1 MTMKKSSVLII
12 AAALILSSCGAV
24 THLASSDGVQRFQ
37 DGIYNNTPSFRTKS
51 EKAESKSE
59 VQELT
64 QKTKESQIYLF
75 GDKKDTVAI
84 PRDMSALIRYDQK
97 LGGTV
102 VTVGENPYDWRY
114 DLENNYG
121 YYYGPYSLGSS
132 WYWSR
137 HYSPWYS
144 LDFAPWRYHGWYDG
158 WYFGSWYSPYYYGG
172 YYGGWYDPWYWGSHW
187 GWYDPWYSPYYNPY
201 YCGWYGG
208 WDPYWGHHHH
218 GHGPG
223 HVVGPDH
230 DKDVW
235 YGSRHQ
241 TGSDR
246 VFGSSSSLRGG
257 IGSRSTVSRNS
268 STTAR
273 ATASRVQASTGESSG
288 RTSTGRTIASSPSA
302 SRSSVVRTTPSVRT
316 EKTGIHNNAG
326 NAINRAVAGGTVS
339 ADQKATPVSRVE
351 AVQQPNHRRP
361 TGVTVPRGTAASER
375 SGASSYNRP
384 ASSVEMS
391 TSYDRSTSRTSSG
404 NSGYNR
410 SSTSSSS
417 RSSFSTGGSSSYSR
431 GSSGGGFSS
440 GGSTRSGGSSG
451 GRR

>member
-1 MTMKKSSVLII
+1 MRKTMKKSSVLII
-12 AAALILSSCGAV
+12 LTAFILSSCG
-24 THLASSDGVQRFQ
+24 TLTRIASQDSDQRFQ
-37 DGIYNNTPSFRTKS
+37 DGIYNSAPSLRTKT
-51 EKAESKSE
+51 EKAESRSE
-59 VQELT
+59 TQALA

-75 GDKKDTVAI
+75 GDRKDTVAI
-84 PRDMSALIRYDQK
+84 PQDMSAMIRYDQK

-144 LDFAPWRYHGWYDG
+144 LSFAPWRYRGWYDA
-158 WYFGSWYSPYYYGG
+158 WHYGSWYSPYYYGG
-172 YYGGWYDPWYWGSHW
+172 YYGGWYDPWFWGSSW
-187 GWYDPWYSPYYNPY
+187 GWYDPWYNPYYSPY

-223 HVVGPDH
+223 HIGGPDH
-230 DKDVW
+230 HKDVW

-257 IGSRSTVSRNS
+257 IGNRSTVSRNS
-268 STTAR
+268 SSDRPASSR
-273 ATASRVQASTGESSG
+273 AQASTAASSG
-288 RTSTGRTIASSPSA
+288 RIATGRTAVSAHAPAA
-302 SRSSVVRTTPSVRT
+302 SRSSVVRTTPSVRN
-316 EKTGIHNNAG
+316 EKTSVKNTVNAQKITTG
-326 NAINRAVAGGTVS
+326 RDVVS
-339 ADQKATPVSRVE
+339 AGKQVSPSGRVPAATQS
-351 AVQQPNHRRP
+351 NHRRP
-361 TGVTVPRGTAASER
+361 AAVIGSASRESSDTPSYNRTSPASSRTSSYDRSSSRSTSGT
-375 SGASSYNRP
+375 SSYNRSN
-384 ASSVEMS
+384 SSS
-391 TSYDRSTSRTSSG
+391 A
-404 NSGYNR
+404 
-410 SSTSSSS
+410 SS
-417 RSSFSTGGSSSYSR
+417 RSSFSSGSSYSR
-431 GSSGGGFSS
+431 GSSGGGYS
-440 GGSTRSGGSSG
+440 GGGSSRSGGSSG

>member
-1 MTMKKSSVLII
+1 MKKSSALII
-12 AAALILSSCGAV
+12 AAALILSSCGAL
-24 THLASSDGVQRFQ
+24 TQIASSDNGQRFQ
-37 DGIYNNTPSFRTKS
+37 DGIYSNAPSFRTKV
-51 EKAESKSE
+51 EKMEAKSE
-59 VQELT
+59 VQVLA

-84 PRDMSALIRYDQK
+84 PQDMSALIRYDQK

-102 VTVGENPYDWRY
+102 VTVGENPYDWRF

-121 YYYGPYSLGSS
+121 YYYDPYSIGSS

-144 LDFAPWRYHGWYDG
+144 WDFAPWRYRGWYDG
-158 WYFGSWYSPYYYGG
+158 WHYGSWYSPYYYSG

-218 GHGPG
+218 HGHGPG
-223 HVVGPDH
+223 HIGNVDH
-230 DKDVW
+230 HKDVW

-241 TGSDR
+241 TGSER

-257 IGSRSTVSRNS
+257 IGNRSTVSRNS
-268 STTAR
+268 STSAN
-273 ATASRVQASTGESSG
+273 RVQASTGISSG
-288 RTSTGRTIASSPSA
+288 RAAGGRTVSSAKSA
-302 SRSSVVRTTPSVRT
+302 LTSRSSVVRTTPSIRN
-316 EKTGIHNNAG
+316 EKTSVRKAG
-326 NAINRAVAGGTVS
+326 TAITGTVERQTVTAGRQVLPSGKAQTATQPNYRRPASATVPSGTVS
-339 ADQKATPVSRVE
+339 RESSSSPSYSR
-351 AVQQPNHRRP
+351 PSS
-361 TGVTVPRGTAASER
+361 TAER
-375 SGASSYNRP
+375 SS
-384 ASSVEMS
+384 
-391 TSYDRSTSRTSSG
+391 SYDRSTSRNTSNTSS
-404 NSGYNR
+404 YNR
-410 SSTSSSS
+410 SNSSSG
-417 RSSFSTGGSSSYSR
+417 RSSFSTGGSASYSR

-451 GRR
+451 SRR

>member
-1 MTMKKSSVLII
+1 MKKSSVLII
-12 AAALILSSCGAV
+12 VAAFILSSCGAI
-24 THLASSDGVQRFQ
+24 TQLASSDNGQRFQ
-37 DGIYNNTPSFRTKS
+37 DGIYSNTPSFRTKA
-51 EKAESKSE
+51 EKAESQSE
-59 VQELT
+59 SQALAH
-64 QKTKESQIYLF
+64 KTKESQIYLF

-84 PRDMSALIRYDQK
+84 PQDMSAMIRYDQK

-121 YYYGPYSLGSS
+121 YYYGPYSIGSS

-144 LDFAPWRYHGWYDG
+144 WDFAPWRYHGWYDG
-158 WYFGSWYSPYYYGG
+158 WHFGSWYSPYYYGG

-218 GHGPG
+218 HGHGHIG
-223 HVVGPDH
+223 GADH
-230 DKDVW
+230 HKDVW

-241 TGSDR
+241 TGSER
-246 VFGSSSSLRGG
+246 LFGSSSSLRGG

-268 STTAR
+268 STS
-273 ATASRVQASTGESSG
+273 ASRVQASAGVSSGRVSSG
-288 RTSTGRTIASSPSA
+288 RTASSVQSPAA
-302 SRSSVVRTTPSVRT
+302 SRSSVVRTTPSIRN
-316 EKTGIHNNAG
+316 EKTSVRNTGTAIRGTAERQTVTAG
-326 NAINRAVAGGTVS
+326 RQVSPSGKAQAATQPNYRRPASPTVPSGTVS
-339 ADQKATPVSRVE
+339 RESSSSPSYSR
-351 AVQQPNHRRP
+351 PSS
-361 TGVTVPRGTAASER
+361 TAER
-375 SGASSYNRP
+375 SS
-384 ASSVEMS
+384 
-391 TSYDRSTSRTSSG
+391 SYDRSTSRNSS
-404 NSGYNR
+404 NASSYNR
-410 SSTSSSS
+410 SSSSSS